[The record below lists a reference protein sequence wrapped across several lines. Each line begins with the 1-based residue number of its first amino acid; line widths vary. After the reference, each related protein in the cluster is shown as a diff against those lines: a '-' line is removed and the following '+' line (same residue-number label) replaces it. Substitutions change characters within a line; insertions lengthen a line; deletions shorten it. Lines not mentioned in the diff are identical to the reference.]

1 MLSFT
6 PASDST
12 PDHVMYNAAL
22 VNSSSSDDI
31 DPPECRFTET
41 RSVPLI
47 EDASQYYMTI
57 MRFTANGL
65 GRQLPLFIPVI
76 QTGQHN
82 VNLTVYSFTIE
93 YRWRGPSGDVS
104 SQSPPT
110 VSSPL
115 FRRTVHVQYNPQD
128 LTWDVPQQPLQ
139 RQQQTGYYY
148 VKNYENWVEA
158 CNHALWTAFFGE
170 FDPNNREQMS
180 RSLYGQQ
187 YLDCACDDSVDDTPE
202 APVDTKSILAQLRQ
216 WWTNVMHWGGS
227 GPLLDADLAPIL
239 SYDGATGLFSFD
251 FLAPAYQVSG
261 SNFGDATLYMNHAC
275 WGLFNSFPTRR
286 LWIDRDLDYVFLIS
300 PYLTPSLSSSAQ
312 LEAMRNPYA
321 ASKTIVRITQ
331 DRITTDNW
339 SPISEFVFQSLM
351 LPVMNEQTSPPLVF
365 GEAGLLNG
373 VRSGFAPMITDVSVP
388 LTRADDNTSQ
398 LVYIPSPSYRLL
410 DLGSTHQAIRAVD
423 VQVYWRNRW
432 TQELVSIPLTSMSS
446 INIKIGF
453 LKKTVGSK

>member
-1 MLSFT
+1 
-6 PASDST
+6 
-12 PDHVMYNAAL
+12 
-22 VNSSSSDDI
+22 
-31 DPPECRFTET
+31 
-41 RSVPLI
+41 
-47 EDASQYYMTI
+47 
-57 MRFTANGL
+57 
-65 GRQLPLFIPVI
+65 
-76 QTGQHN
+76 
-82 VNLTVYSFTIE
+82 
-93 YRWRGPSGDVS
+93 
-104 SQSPPT
+104 
-110 VSSPL
+110 
-115 FRRTVHVQYNPQD
+115 
-128 LTWDVPQQPLQ
+128 
-139 RQQQTGYYY
+139 
-148 VKNYENWVEA
+148 
-158 CNHALWTAFFGE
+158 
-170 FDPNNREQMS
+170 
-180 RSLYGQQ
+180 
-187 YLDCACDDSVDDTPE
+187 
-202 APVDTKSILAQLRQ
+202 
-216 WWTNVMHWGGS
+216 MHWGGS

-321 ASKTIVRITQ
+321 ASKTIVRVTQ

-453 LKKTVGSK
+453 IKKTVGSK